1 MAKLR
6 PFKDVQLQWL
16 RLLLLDTELSA
27 RAFKF
32 ATYLAVKRINPKK
45 EMAWLSHSTVCE
57 DLGVTSERTIN
68 RLIKELDGKWFDVK
82 SGNGLGNATEY
93 VPSKASHIAAHN
105 LRAQEERDKRAR
117 LELEKAD
124 NIVHLPITKGGHSC
138 PERQTEVSSKTG
150 QKCLPKKD
158 PQKRKKNTREAS
170 GLFED
175 CETLST
181 EEDVHRQSCPV
192 TALLLI
198 HDSDVE
204 KISAW
209 NNWLSARALPKLK
222 DLMIRGEDASG
233 AGYLMPRRLTPIRAE
248 DEAMV
253 EGYVRWAADELQEVS
268 HNG

>member
-6 PFKDVQLQWL
+6 PFKEVQLQWL

-27 RAFKF
+27 RAFQL

-105 LRAQEERDKRAR
+105 LRTQEERDKRAR

-124 NIVHLPITKGGHSC
+124 NIVCLPIAKGGHSC
-138 PERQTEVSSKTG
+138 PERQTKMLSQAG
-150 QKCLPKKD
+150 QKCQPKKD
-158 PQKRKKNTREAS
+158 SQKRKNNRREAF
-170 GLFED
+170 GFIED
-175 CETLST
+175 YQILST
-181 EEDVHRQSCPV
+181 EEETNRQSCPV
-192 TALLLI
+192 TTLFLI
-198 HDSDVE
+198 HDSDTG

-209 NNWLSARALPKLK
+209 NDWLSGRGLPKLE
-222 DLMIRGEDASG
+222 DLRIRGEDAVG
-233 AGYLMPRRLTPIRAE
+233 LGYLMPRKFAPISLK
-248 DEAMV
+248 DEAMA
-253 EGYVRWAADELQEVS
+253 EGYVRWAVHSLERRR